1 MVMVMASVIQ
11 LGRRIHMHLSAAGA
25 LLTQGSAGPVSEELP
40 SPQPLHTPAGVA
52 MIDPALSTPSLVQEI
67 YGYLPLLTDILAWRS
82 SSRFTRSIGQSIA
95 AQRFT
100 RIIHPFVGNHAAELR
115 YLMYTWGAVITG
127 SCALQMLTGGDDAP
141 NNLNIVCPSGSFDV
155 LQGFILDSLSYRR
168 VDAVTRS
175 NYAFRAVVRAFAKY
189 QRGPLRITL
198 CEAISDD
205 IFDIITSSP
214 TTGDMLIMTPGSVVA
229 FYPEWT
235 LNGVAVLNHVVTSH
249 IPGKNVGCIENDQY
263 IVWESTTFLQQPC
276 RDFCPALWRNI
287 ADSKGCTLV
296 LEWDKRYPIR
306 PAMARSNTAWRIAEH
321 CANPLC
327 PYNPLTNA
335 RLARLPPFLPVSD
348 QLTAREQEARLLD
361 HYPSYVKC
369 YTGMLYASAAS
380 TPLLVP
386 VPLRDGV
393 TQLKHINEL
402 EVLHWVDC
410 LGDNRF
416 NADMART
423 RKTFNVIANTSSP
436 ACGYGYTFFRE
447 HPALYPPPNA
457 LIWDITSDLM
467 SHNNVIGN
475 VLVVKHAAGDKHNVI
490 DLTLQDIETINSVI
504 RRTIDNMEFWM

>member
-175 NYAFRAVVRAFAKY
+175 NYAFRAVARAFAKY
-189 QRGPLRITL
+189 RRGPLRITL

-205 IFDIITSSP
+205 IFDVITSSP

-235 LNGVAVLNHVVTSH
+235 LNGVAVLNHVVTSR
-249 IPGKNVGCIENDQY
+249 IPGKNVGCIENVQY

-348 QLTAREQEARLLD
+348 QLTASEQEARLLD

-467 SHNNVIGN
+467 SRNNVIGN

-504 RRTIDNMEFWM
+504 RQ